1 MSGRA
6 RFESREGA
14 FLART
19 NQHTCTLLPN
29 PAKVQV
35 LRARAAMLMQAGSS
49 NDRTQAI
56 VGAIVGANVENLS
69 DVTKAQLP
77 SIEALKRGI
86 RRVRQGRNPLA
97 PLPENRGFA
106 IPPQ

>member
-29 PAKVQV
+29 PAKVEV

-49 NDRTQAI
+49 NDRTQ
-56 VGAIVGANVENLS
+56 AIVGANVENLS